1 MYSTRQ
7 QSHLKPAD
15 DAGFSKHLCSY
26 IEYITRDR
34 SLSRNTQLAY
44 KRDLSAFVAFCREHN
59 LEEIQRAHITK
70 YLLALKTK
78 GHKTASISRNLA
90 CLRGFF
96 AWQKNTGLLKS
107 DPTEGLSNPQKAKL
121 LPQVLTQEEV
131 NRLFAVAMKRRDK
144 VIVEL
149 LYGAGLRVSELVGL
163 DRKDVNLSQ
172 NYLRCFGKGSK
183 ERIVPFGMQALQA
196 LQEYM
201 QEQAQEA
208 EKETAS
214 SVNTVTKNAA
224 SKARHRN
231 KPGRPRKAK
240 AIDFTPPSE
249 TPEKQKNGRQL
260 SHSHVRVQPLLL
272 GLDRKRLTRLVV
284 WQIIKRLALAAG
296 INKKLSPHT
305 LRHSFATHLLENGA
319 DLRAVQELLG
329 HSSVVT
335 TQLYTH
341 VSRGHLRKAYQSAQ
355 QAFQAAV
362 GTSEAQQANDLAS

>member
-1 MYSTRQ
+1 MYSTRR

-15 DAGFSKHLCSY
+15 DVGFSKHLRAY

-44 KRDLSAFVAFCREHN
+44 RRDLSAFAGFCREHN
-59 LEEIQRAHITK
+59 LQEIQRAHVTR
-70 YLLALKTK
+70 YLLSLKTK

-163 DRKDVNLSQ
+163 DRKDINLSQ

-183 ERIVPFGMQALQA
+183 ERIVPFGVQALQA
-196 LQEYM
+196 LQEYL

-208 EKETAS
+208 EQETTAIATRAS
-214 SVNTVTKNAA
+214 EVAA
-224 SKARHRN
+224 KKVQRRN

-240 AIDFTPPSE
+240 AIDFTPPEASE
-249 TPEKQKNGRQL
+249 KPRNGRQL
-260 SHSHVRVQPLLL
+260 SHSHVRVQPLLH
-272 GLDRKRLTRLVV
+272 GLDGKRLTRLVV

-341 VSRGHLRKAYQSAQ
+341 ISRGHLRKAYQSAQ
-355 QAFQAAV
+355 QAFQAAPLE
-362 GTSEAQQANDLAS
+362 S